1 MKTDPFSMV
10 RRATKK
16 AFTNVGKVAQVETD
30 PDLKLYSTL
39 KPEHFTKLIEVY
51 GEQPVIDYI
60 RDMESQKIL
69 KKGG

>member
-1 MKTDPFSMV
+1 
-10 RRATKK
+10 
-16 AFTNVGKVAQVETD
+16 VGKVAQVEAD